1 MLPNHKLKVNRR
13 ASARFPYHYSNGK
26 ESMVQQIKGPVLK
39 PHLDPSTGLYQL
51 KFKKI
56 ILESDSNTQF
66 YLRKNELQRI
76 SERILPM
83 GIKFI
88 IQDETL
94 YKEPELVKVKVILER
109 IDNQEFQIRF
119 EESSEID
126 RWSGDLA
133 MNGYYEERTD
143 MLRSRQFDVF
153 DLIVETTYADKQC
166 FLIQYSV
173 HIADVFSVQILKLV
187 RKATDAV
194 HNSSEEINNSHFMYL
209 N

>member
-1 MLPNHKLKVNRR
+1 M
-13 ASARFPYHYSNGK
+13 G
-26 ESMVQQIKGPVLK
+26 QQIKGTVLK
-39 PHLDPSTGLYQL
+39 PHLDLSTGLYQL
-51 KFKKI
+51 KFRRI
-56 ILESDSNTQF
+56 VLESDCKTQF

-83 GIKFI
+83 GIKYI

-94 YKEPELVKVKVILER
+94 YQEPELVNVKVILER
-109 IDNQEFQIRF
+109 IDAQEFQLRF
-119 EESSEID
+119 EESSEIS
-126 RWSGDLA
+126 RWNSQLVMDE
-133 MNGYYEERTD
+133 YFEERTK
-143 MLRSRQFDVF
+143 MLRERQFDVF
-153 DLIVETTYADKQC
+153 DLVVETTYVDKKC

-173 HIADVFSVQILKLV
+173 QISDIYNSQILKLV

>member
-1 MLPNHKLKVNRR
+1 
-13 ASARFPYHYSNGK
+13 
-26 ESMVQQIKGPVLK
+26 MVQQIKGRVIK
-39 PHLDPSTGLYQL
+39 PHFDSLTGLYQL

-56 ILESDSNTQF
+56 ILESDSKTCF
-66 YLRKNELQRI
+66 YLRKNELLRI

-94 YKEPELVKVKVILER
+94 NHEPELVNVKVILER
-109 IDNQEFQIRF
+109 IDTREFQIRF
-119 EESSEID
+119 EESSKIE
-126 RWSGDLA
+126 RWSSDLA
-133 MNGYYEERTD
+133 MNEYYEGRTV
-143 MLRSRQFDVF
+143 MLRGRQFDVF
-153 DLIVETTYADKQC
+153 DLIVETTYADKQY

-173 HIADVFSVQILKLV
+173 HISDIFSAQIHKLV

-194 HNSSEEINNSHFMYL
+194 HNSSEELNNSHFMYL